1 MSRQNVFDRIR
12 DLNLRPQDRE
22 AGTLPLRYPSRELCE
37 VATDLSLVVSEG
49 DAEGGHGA
57 QDGHQRLDGVAVDD
71 GSVLLEVLRREPTLV
86 YNSETDTLS

>member
-1 MSRQNVFDRIR
+1 MSGQNVLDRIR
-12 DLNLRPQDRE
+12 DLNLRPQERE
-22 AGTLPLRYPSRELCE
+22 AGTLLCE

-86 YNSETDTLS
+86 DNSETDTLR